1 MVKVEFYQHQ
11 LNSIACMQ
19 KLEETKKIKVE
30 SWVVE
35 TRMGILADPVGSGKT
50 LSIAGVIAENKMDW
64 DISTPFTLS
73 RYTASSDKRNII
85 SYYKV
90 ETYEKI
96 DSTLIIVSP
105 STISHWI
112 DELNRMELKVLCIT
126 AKKDI
131 DMTSDLSSDI
141 DVVLI
146 SSSIYNN
153 ISSRSEIE
161 HKAWKRVVF
170 DEPHGKPPI
179 LLPITA
185 GFYWIVSATPS
196 EVYNGVRSGFIHDIF
211 DTFPPEVVSKITVKN
226 RPEVIR
232 CSFELPTVIKKYYE
246 CYQPI
251 FNTVKGLVSEDVA
264 QMISAGNI
272 SGAVQAL
279 GGECTDNIALLVR
292 NIKKKELDN
301 IKSPEDEKRIL
312 EQMKELDEKFTD
324 VLSDVCM
331 ICYEPI
337 ENPVMETSCQNIFC
351 SVCILKWMEQGT
363 PSCPI
368 CRTNIKE
375 FKSLVFISSPDSP
388 WTLNNNKKNIRERL
402 PTKQEQLIKII
413 KENENGKFIVYST
426 WDESFCSI
434 RNVLEE
440 NNISFTEIKGSI
452 STRIKSIESFRMG
465 KTKVIFLNST
475 HSGAGINLQEAT
487 DIIMYHSMPD
497 NIITHA
503 IGRANRIGRTEPLLC
518 HNLI

>member
-11 LNSIACMQ
+11 LNSIASMQ
-19 KLEETKKIKVE
+19 RLEEVKKIQVE

-50 LSIAGVIAENKMDW
+50 LSIAGLISEDKMDW
-64 DISTPFTLS
+64 DISKPFTLS

-96 DSTLIIVSP
+96 DCTLIIVSP
-105 STISHWI
+105 STISHWM
-112 DELNRMELKVLCIT
+112 DELNRMDLKFICIT

-131 DMTSDLSSDI
+131 DITSDLPCDI

-185 GFYWIVSATPS
+185 GFYWIVTATPS

-226 RPEVIR
+226 KPEVIR
-232 CSFELPTVIKKYYE
+232 CSFELPSVIKKYYQ

-251 FNTVKGLVSEDVA
+251 FNTVKGLVSDDVA

-272 SGAVQAL
+272 SGAVEAL

-292 NIKKKELDN
+292 NKKQKELES
-301 IKSPEDEKRIL
+301 IQSPEDRQKIL
-312 EQMKELDEKFTD
+312 EQMKELDEKFAE

-337 ENPVMETSCQNIFC
+337 NTPVMETSCQNIFC
-351 SVCILKWMEQGT
+351 SECIFKWMDKGT

-368 CRTNIKE
+368 CRHNIKG
-375 FKSLVFISSPDSP
+375 FKSLVFIDSP
-388 WTLNNNKKNIRERL
+388 WMSNNSKRNTGNRL
-402 PTKQEQLIKII
+402 PTKQEQLVKII

-440 NNISFTEIKGSI
+440 NNISFSEIKGTI
-452 STRIKSIESFRMG
+452 STRVKSIESFRMG

-487 DIIMYHSMPD
+487 DIIMYHDMPEY
-497 NIITHA
+497 IISQA